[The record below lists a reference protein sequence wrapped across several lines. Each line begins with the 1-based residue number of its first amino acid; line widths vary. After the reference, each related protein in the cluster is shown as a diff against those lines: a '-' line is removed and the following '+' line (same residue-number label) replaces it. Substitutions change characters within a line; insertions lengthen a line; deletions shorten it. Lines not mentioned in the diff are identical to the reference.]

1 MKEIFYEES
10 SRIQNEKSAS
20 RKYNIFKTLS
30 IISYVCVVLWI
41 LIFVFP
47 FDFGQ
52 GNLILN
58 LLFLIIPPALFVFS
72 GIVIGKMKNR
82 FYVDYDYTF
91 VTGSLRIAKVIKNIK
106 RKPVM
111 KFDVTNIERIGKYG
125 SKTYNKYSLMPG
137 VVKMILTSNVTPTE
151 GKDFYYIVVN
161 LDGIKK
167 LLILECTEM
176 LMVNILRFTNRG
188 IIEEDFK

>member
-1 MKEIFYEES
+1 
-10 SRIQNEKSAS
+10 
-20 RKYNIFKTLS
+20 
-30 IISYVCVVLWI
+30 
-41 LIFVFP
+41 
-47 FDFGQ
+47 
-52 GNLILN
+52 
-58 LLFLIIPPALFVFS
+58 
-72 GIVIGKMKNR
+72 
-82 FYVDYDYTF
+82 
-91 VTGSLRIAKVIKNIK
+91 
-106 RKPVM
+106 M
-111 KFDVTNIERIGKYG
+111 KFDVTNVERIGKYG